1 MWIPFS
7 EIRDMMNE
15 NLEGQLGANN
25 EIRTYSTEAIANEIQ
40 IFQPYRKYKA
50 VIFFW
55 SKLNLLDVVKYL
67 QSINTCKEVGRNFTN
82 I

>member
-1 MWIPFS
+1 
-7 EIRDMMNE
+7 MMNE

-40 IFQPYRKYKA
+40 IFQPYGKYKA
-50 VIFFW
+50 VIFFS

-67 QSINTCKEVGRNFTN
+67 
-82 I
+82 